1 MAMLIDRL
9 PGRGKQFAF
18 DYARLGKHFGTAARF
33 LGTTDFAAL
42 ALGRHEIDGENV
54 FVNIQE
60 YTQQEKEPAY
70 EAHDRYADIQLVLR
84 GSERFRWGTGA
95 PGPLKGDF
103 REVTGVEDGVEFTLG
118 EGQFVIFLP
127 GEAHAPGLP
136 EKGPALCRKAVVKVL
151 CEAE

>member
-1 MAMLIDRL
+1 MLIDRL
-9 PGRGKQFAF
+9 PEKGKKFAF
-18 DYARLGKHFGTAARF
+18 DYTRLGKHFGAAVRF
-33 LGTTDFAAL
+33 LETGDFSAL
-42 ALGRHEIDGENV
+42 PVGKHAIDGENV
-54 FVNIQE
+54 FVLMQE

-70 EAHDRYADIQLVLR
+70 EAHDRYADLQLVLR
-84 GSERFRWGTGA
+84 GSERFRWGAGV

-103 REVTGVEDGVEFTLG
+103 REVTEVGEHVEFTLR
-118 EGQFVIFLP
+118 ENQFVIFLP